1 MAILNKDEYINTIHL
16 RLGSDNSDDAI
27 KFLEDMVD
35 TYNDLETKAKGDG
48 ENWEQKY
55 RELDEAWKARYK
67 HRFITGISNLDTIS
81 EEEKAISEEER
92 AEKIKID
99 ELFITEEEK

>member
-35 TYNDLETKAKGDG
+35 KAGSG
-48 ENWEQKY
+48 
-55 RELDEAWKARYK
+55 RL
-67 HRFITGISNLDTIS
+67 TV
-81 EEEKAISEEER
+81 
-92 AEKIKID
+92 
-99 ELFITEEEK
+99 